1 MRLGERRSFVS
12 VILRKRS
19 MTLSSIAP
27 SLPIPSTH
35 LPVTAIAPNATAPI
49 APAPIAA
56 TPKSIAISSSTW
68 TAQRIEQLRS
78 CVAAGMTCSEIAA
91 EIGVT
96 RNAVIGKIHRLG
108 LSSGR
113 PAGAPARAS
122 TNCPPRARHPRVPT
136 QRRLLRLAYTQASLS
151 EQATLDMSVASAHPC
166 SLVEIAERQCR
177 WPIGD
182 PAAADFVFC
191 GNDAITGFTY
201 CLGHARMAYRAPASR
216 RG

>member
-1 MRLGERRSFVS
+1 
-12 VILRKRS
+12 
-19 MTLSSIAP
+19 MTLSSTLASVAP
-27 SLPIPSTH
+27 SPPIPSTN
-35 LPVTAIAPNATAPI
+35 LPVSAIATDATAPI
-49 APAPIAA
+49 AAAPIR
-56 TPKSIAISSSTW
+56 TPKSITTSSPTW

-78 CVAAGMTCSEIAA
+78 CVAAGMTCSEIGA

-122 TNCPPRARHPRVPT
+122 TSCPPRARHPRVPT
-136 QRRLLRLAYTQASLS
+136 QHRLLRLAYAQASLG
-151 EQATLDMSVASAHPC
+151 EQATLDTSVASAHPC

-191 GNDAITGFTY
+191 GNDAIMGFTY

>member
-1 MRLGERRSFVS
+1 
-12 VILRKRS
+12 

-27 SLPIPSTH
+27 SPPIPSTN
-35 LPVTAIAPNATAPI
+35 LPVTAIAANATAPI
-49 APAPIAA
+49 APAPIA
-56 TPKSIAISSSTW
+56 TNPKSITTSTGTW
-68 TAQRIEQLRS
+68 TPDRIEQLRS

-91 EIGVT
+91 AIGVT

-136 QRRLLRLAYTQASLS
+136 QRRLLRLAYAHTV
-151 EQATLDMSVASAHPC
+151 LDEAMLNGPVVSIRPC
-166 SLVEIAERQCR
+166 SLVEITERQCR

-182 PAAADFVFC
+182 PATANFVFC

-216 RG
+216 R

>member
-1 MRLGERRSFVS
+1 
-12 VILRKRS
+12 
-19 MTLSSIAP
+19 MTLSPNLASIAP
-27 SLPIPSTH
+27 SPPIPSTH
-35 LPVTAIAPNATAPI
+35 LPEAAIATN

-56 TPKSIAISSSTW
+56 TPKNIEISSSTW
-68 TAQRIEQLRS
+68 TAARIEQLRS

-122 TNCPPRARHPRVPT
+122 TSCPPRARHPRVPT
-136 QRRLLRLAYTQASLS
+136 QRRLLRLAYAQASPG
-151 EQATLDMSVASAHPC
+151 EQATLNVSVASAHPC

-182 PAAADFVFC
+182 PEAADFVFC
-191 GNDAITGFTY
+191 GNEAITGFTY
-201 CLGHARMAYRAPASR
+201 CLGHARMAYRAPAAR

>member
-1 MRLGERRSFVS
+1 
-12 VILRKRS
+12 
-19 MTLSSIAP
+19 MTLSSNLASIAP
-27 SLPIPSTH
+27 SPPIPSTH
-35 LPVTAIAPNATAPI
+35 LPVTAITATAPI
-49 APAPIAA
+49 APAPIAP
-56 TPKSIAISSSTW
+56 TPKSIAIPSSTW

-122 TNCPPRARHPRVPT
+122 TSCPPRARHPRVPT
-136 QRRLLRLAYTQASLS
+136 QRGLLRLAYAQASLG
-151 EQATLDMSVASAHPC
+151 EQATLNVSVASAHPR

-182 PAAADFVFC
+182 PAATDFVFC

>member
-1 MRLGERRSFVS
+1 
-12 VILRKRS
+12 
-19 MTLSSIAP
+19 MTLSSNLASIAP

-35 LPVTAIAPNATAPI
+35 LPVTAIATNATAPI

-122 TNCPPRARHPRVPT
+122 TSCPPRARHPRVPT
-136 QRRLLRLAYTQASLS
+136 QRRLLRLAYAQASLG
-151 EQATLDMSVASAHPC
+151 EQATSNVSVASAHPR

-191 GNDAITGFTY
+191 GNDAIMGFTD

>member
-1 MRLGERRSFVS
+1 
-12 VILRKRS
+12 

-27 SLPIPSTH
+27 SPPIPSTD
-35 LPVTAIAPNATAPI
+35 LPVTAITTNATAPI
-49 APAPIAA
+49 APESIA
-56 TPKSIAISSSTW
+56 TNPKSVTTSTGTW
-68 TAQRIEQLRS
+68 TPDRIEQLRS

-91 EIGVT
+91 TIGVT

-122 TNCPPRARHPRVPT
+122 TSCPPRARHPRVPT
-136 QRRLLRLAYTQASLS
+136 QRRLLRLAYAH
-151 EQATLDMSVASAHPC
+151 AVLDEAMLNGPVVSIRPC

-182 PAAADFVFC
+182 PATANFVFC

-201 CLGHARMAYRAPASR
+201 CLGHARMAYRAPAQR
-216 RG
+216 R

>member
-1 MRLGERRSFVS
+1 
-12 VILRKRS
+12 
-19 MTLSSIAP
+19 
-27 SLPIPSTH
+27 
-35 LPVTAIAPNATAPI
+35 
-49 APAPIAA
+49 
-56 TPKSIAISSSTW
+56 
-68 TAQRIEQLRS
+68 
-78 CVAAGMTCSEIAA
+78 MTCSEIAA

-122 TNCPPRARHPRVPT
+122 TSCPPRARHPRVPT
-136 QRRLLRLAYTQASLS
+136 QRRLLRLAYTQASLG
-151 EQATLDMSVASAHPC
+151 EQATSDVSVASAHPR

-191 GNDAITGFTY
+191 GNDAIMGFTY
-201 CLGHARMAYRAPASR
+201 CLGAMRAWRIAPRR
-216 RG
+216 RGAANGFSERVRGEVGRPGRGLRAASWSGEVKEQARSPQQIAAARAG

>member
-1 MRLGERRSFVS
+1 
-12 VILRKRS
+12 

-35 LPVTAIAPNATAPI
+35 LPVTAIVPNATAPI

-122 TNCPPRARHPRVPT
+122 TNRPPRARHPRVPT

>member
-1 MRLGERRSFVS
+1 IALSAAQSAAATARP
-12 VILRKRS
+12 S
-19 MTLSSIAP
+19 MTLSSTLASTLASIAP
-27 SLPIPSTH
+27 SLPNPSTH
-35 LPVTAIAPNATAPI
+35 LPDTAIATNPVPI
-49 APAPIAA
+49 AI
-56 TPKSIAISSSTW
+56 TPNSITTSSPTW
-68 TAQRIEQLRS
+68 SAQRIEQLRS

-122 TNCPPRARHPRVPT
+122 TSCPPRARHPRVPT
-136 QRRLLRLAYTQASLS
+136 QRRLLRLAYAQASLG
-151 EQATLDMSVASAHPC
+151 EQATLNVSVASAHPC
-166 SLVEIAERQCR
+166 SLVEIVERQCR

-191 GNDAITGFTY
+191 G
-201 CLGHARMAYRAPASR
+201 
-216 RG
+216 

>member
-1 MRLGERRSFVS
+1 
-12 VILRKRS
+12 
-19 MTLSSIAP
+19 MTLSSNLASIAP

-35 LPVTAIAPNATAPI
+35 LPVTAIATNATAPI

-122 TNCPPRARHPRVPT
+122 TSCPPRARHPRVPT
-136 QRRLLRLAYTQASLS
+136 QRRLLRLAYAQASLG
-151 EQATLDMSVASAHPC
+151 EQATSNVSVASAHPR

-182 PAAADFVFC
+182 PATTDFVFC
-191 GNDAITGFTY
+191 GNDAIMGFTY

>member
-1 MRLGERRSFVS
+1 
-12 VILRKRS
+12 
-19 MTLSSIAP
+19 MTLSSNLASIAP

-35 LPVTAIAPNATAPI
+35 LPVTAIATNATAPI

-122 TNCPPRARHPRVPT
+122 TSCPPRARHPRVPT
-136 QRRLLRLAYTQASLS
+136 QRRLLRLAYTQASLG
-151 EQATLDMSVASAHPC
+151 EQATSNVSVASAHPR

>member
-1 MRLGERRSFVS
+1 
-12 VILRKRS
+12 
-19 MTLSSIAP
+19 MTLSSSAP
-27 SLPIPSTH
+27 SLSIPSTN
-35 LPVTAIAPNATAPI
+35 LPVSAITTNATAPV
-49 APAPIAA
+49 APAPIA
-56 TPKSIAISSSTW
+56 TNPKSITTSTGTW
-68 TAQRIEQLRS
+68 TPDRIEQLRS
-78 CVAAGMTCSEIAA
+78 CVAAGMTCSTIAA
-91 EIGVT
+91 AIGVT

-136 QRRLLRLAYTQASLS
+136 QRRLLRLAYAQASVG
-151 EQATLDMSVASAHPC
+151 EQAPLNVLVASAHPR
-166 SLVEIAERQCR
+166 SLVEITERQCR

>member
-1 MRLGERRSFVS
+1 
-12 VILRKRS
+12 

-27 SLPIPSTH
+27 SMPIPSTD
-35 LPVTAIAPNATAPI
+35 LPVTAIDANATLPI
-49 APAPIAA
+49 APAPIA
-56 TPKSIAISSSTW
+56 TNPKSITTSATW
-68 TAQRIEQLRS
+68 TPDRIEQLRS

-122 TNCPPRARHPRVPT
+122 TDCPPRARHPRVPT
-136 QRRLLRLAYTQASLS
+136 QRRLLRLAYAQASLS
-151 EQATLDMSVASAHPC
+151 EQATLDASVASAHPC

-191 GNDAITGFTY
+191 GNDAVTGFTY

>member
-1 MRLGERRSFVS
+1 
-12 VILRKRS
+12 

-27 SLPIPSTH
+27 SPPIPSTH
-35 LPVTAIAPNATAPI
+35 LPVTAITTNAAVPI
-49 APAPIAA
+49 APVPIAT
-56 TPKSIAISSSTW
+56 TPERITTSATW
-68 TAQRIEQLRS
+68 TPERIERLRS

-122 TNCPPRARHPRVPT
+122 TSCPPRARHPRVPT
-136 QRRLLRLAYTQASLS
+136 QRRLLRLAYAH
-151 EQATLDMSVASAHPC
+151 AVLDEAMLNGPVVSIRPC

-182 PAAADFVFC
+182 PATANFVFC

-216 RG
+216 R